1 MIPQVPDELIS
12 AYFDGEVS
20 PEERAAVERLLAES
34 DEAQRDL
41 NETARLS
48 ALLHSF
54 PRESAPAELVANVLR
69 RTNEISLP
77 APPVIAAQPTPRNVW
92 RERTAAL
99 IGCLTTLASLAICW
113 GLASQFNILQ
123 QDRVVVETHGDAPA
137 LSTPVDP
144 MAAHV
149 SRDSALGVQPELESK
164 SNHEM
169 QLATQLNEIDAARGS
184 ARRGDSFEH
193 LEDATKR
200 SSPVAAKS
208 VDGISE
214 PADAAS
220 IREFAKKA
228 TPAPP
233 AMAGATLDSSD
244 APSQLNLSLAQQI
257 DSSQFGL
264 SNEAFVQ
271 GLHEGKVYSFV
282 PQPADPDSNVAV
294 VYVTVVDI
302 DRSVE
307 KIQVLLRKNSIE
319 PRSVTDEG
327 DGSSND
333 LAVVYAV
340 APGEKLAQTLKD
352 VENHRDLFG
361 DWSSQPPLQVA
372 AIVASEKSE
381 KEVLNRRATEAKD
394 GAAAQK
400 LQFAD
405 KANSASEVESD
416 KPEAQRVFEAYAM
429 RNSLQNSIVTDGTLP
444 EVSRARS
451 LGGSEN
457 RGAQQRSISPDAGNS
472 AQLQRNKGAPSNNQ
486 DVATQGYDVLRLK
499 NSISQ
504 ANAPLRSVRQEKS
517 LSSLPN
523 PVFTAPQE
531 KALADEVNNR
541 ALRVLFVLQPQAEAV
556 PASPS
561 APAPSK

>member
-54 PRESAPAELVANVLR
+54 PRESAPVELIANVLR
-69 RTNEISLP
+69 QTNEIPLP
-77 APPVIAAQPTPRNVW
+77 STPVIAPVPTPRNVW

-113 GLASQFNILQ
+113 GLASQFNVIQ
-123 QDRVVVETHGDAPA
+123 QDRVAVETSSASPAFSAPGN
-137 LSTPVDP
+137 PR
-144 MAAHV
+144 AARV
-149 SRDSALGVQPELESK
+149 GRDSALGVQPDLEVA
-164 SNHEM
+164 SNREM
-169 QLATQLNEIDAARGS
+169 QLAVRLREMKSSSGS
-184 ARRGDSFEH
+184 AHLDDNSKR
-193 LEDATKR
+193 LEDDATR
-200 SSPVAAKS
+200 SSPVSAKS
-208 VDGISE
+208 VDGIQESSE
-214 PADAAS
+214 GAPV
-220 IREFAKKA
+220 REFAKKSQS
-228 TPAPP
+228 APP
-233 AMAGATLDSSD
+233 AMAGAAPDLAET
-244 APSQLNLSLAQQI
+244 PSQLNLSLAQQI

-340 APGEKLAQTLKD
+340 APGDKLAQTLKD
-352 VENHRDLFG
+352 VESHRDLFG

-372 AIVASEKSE
+372 AMAATE
-381 KEVLNRRATEAKD
+381 KEALNRRASETKVD
-394 GAAAQK
+394 AAVPKAQN
-400 LQFAD
+400 AD
-405 KANSASEVESD
+405 KANAASEAESD

-429 RNSLQNSIVTDGTLP
+429 RNVLQNTNVADGTLP
-444 EVSRARS
+444 EVSRARRV
-451 LGGSEN
+451 GASEN
-457 RGAQQRSISPDAGNS
+457 RVAQQRSISPDAGNN
-472 AQLQRNKGAPSNNQ
+472 ARLQRGTGAPSNSQ
-486 DVATQGYDVLRLK
+486 DFATQGYDVLRLK
-499 NSISQ
+499 NSI
-504 ANAPLRSVRQEKS
+504 APVNVPMRSLRQEKS
-517 LSSLPN
+517 LSSLPDL
-523 PVFTAPQE
+523 VSTAPQE
-531 KALADEVNNR
+531 KPLADEVNNR

-561 APAPSK
+561 EPAPSK